1 VTIWFD
7 VTTLFRWKRPPV
19 GIVRVEA
26 ECFKHFAAHGENV
39 RFCFFDDA
47 AQAHIEVGP
56 QAVFEVIARA
66 NAPQPNAPRASETE
80 QLTTAKRVTQRAA
93 RSLDRLPAQL
103 KAPLETITRRNTPI
117 VRTALHHLRRA
128 RTTLQALG
136 AQIEELGGKEK
147 SIARPPES
155 EQANFQPNDVLVSVG
170 LAWDH
175 QDSAVLYRLK
185 RARGL
190 KLLAFCYDLI
200 PVLFPH
206 LAAPGIAEVFARY
219 TSDMAWWADEILC
232 ISNATQR
239 DLQTFLES
247 TGTPVPST
255 RVVHLGSD
263 LATAGTASEGLTL
276 PDRFLLYVST
286 IERRKNHEVIYR
298 AVLRLLEQ
306 GRRDVPHVVFVG
318 MEGWGVADLL
328 NDLRTDPRV
337 EGRFTILNRVTDADL
352 STLYSRAV
360 FTLYP
365 SLYEGWG
372 LPLAESLTRGK
383 FCLSSNRA
391 SLPEVGGEFVD
402 YLEPWDV
409 AQWAERIAF
418 YVDHPAQLAARTLHI
433 EKHYRPHTW
442 SQTGADVLAAALAL
456 AEAPLTNA
464 DRDERVQRPS
474 SVNSGTAHGRHEPP
488 RADPTV

>member
-1 VTIWFD
+1 MTIWFD
-7 VTTLFRWKRPPV
+7 VTTLVRWKRPPV

-26 ECFKHFAAHGENV
+26 ECFKYFAAHRGNV
-39 RFCFFDDA
+39 RFCYFDDSE
-47 AQAHIEVGP
+47 QAHFEVKSES
-56 QAVFEVIARA
+56 VFELLSRA
-66 NAPQPNAPRASETE
+66 NAPRPASEVAPAARM
-80 QLTTAKRVTQRAA
+80 TTAKRVTQRASRA
-93 RSLDRLPAQL
+93 LERLPAQI
-103 KAPLETITRRNTPI
+103 KTPLEALTRRSTPSF
-117 VRTALHHLRRA
+117 RTALHHLRRA
-128 RTTLQALG
+128 RTTLKDLG
-136 AQIEELGGKEK
+136 AQLDELSSDQKA
-147 SIARPPES
+147 IARPP
-155 EQANFQPNDVLVSVG
+155 QAVHAAFEPNDVLVSAG

-185 RARGL
+185 RTRGL
-190 KLLAFCYDLI
+190 RILVFCYDLI

-206 LAAPGIAEVFARY
+206 LAAPGIADVFARY
-219 TSDMAWWADEILC
+219 TSDIAWCADEILC
-232 ISNATQR
+232 ISNATRR
-239 DLQTFLES
+239 DLLGFLED
-247 TGTPVPST
+247 TGTPPPAT

-263 LATAGTASEGLTL
+263 LGTAPAAAPAISAPEG
-276 PDRFLLYVST
+276 FLLYVST
-286 IERRKNHEVIYR
+286 IERRKNHEIVYR

-337 EGRFTILNRVTDADL
+337 EGRFTILNRVTDAEL
-352 STLYSRAV
+352 STLYSRAA

-402 YLEPWDV
+402 YLDPWDV
-409 AQWAERIAF
+409 AQWAERIGH
-418 YVDHPAQLAARTLHI
+418 YTDHPDQLAARTLDI
-433 EKHYRPHTW
+433 EQHYRPHLW
-442 SQTGADVLAAALAL
+442 AQTGADVLTAALAL

-464 DRDERVQRPS
+464 ERDERVQRPS
-474 SVNSGTAHGRHEPP
+474 HVNSGTAHGRHEPP
-488 RADPTV
+488 GADPTV